1 MSLITADALKAALA
15 DADAAAR
22 TVILDVRWT
31 LPKPN
36 GADDYAAGHIPGA
49 QYADLDTQ
57 LSGTSDDPTLGRHP
71 LPAPADLQ
79 ETIRAWGITPDST
92 VVVYDDNSS
101 LGAARG
107 WWILRWAGLQD
118 VRVLDGG
125 LNAWKAAGG
134 ELSTETPQ
142 PAPSDITIT
151 TGAMP
156 TVDADQAAAT
166 AALGTLIDARP
177 SARFRGED
185 DSMDPRA
192 GHIPGALNRPATENY
207 RSGALLPKEELAAQF
222 ADLGADNGA
231 VVAYCGSGVTACSN
245 ILALEQIGVRASLY
259 SPSWSGWSADE
270 SRPVAK
276 G

>member
-15 DADAAAR
+15 DADSAHR
-22 TVILDVRWT
+22 FVILDVRWT
-31 LPKPN
+31 LQKPN
-36 GADDYAAGHIPGA
+36 GLHDYAAGHIPGA

-71 LPAPADLQ
+71 LPDAADLQ
-79 ETIRAWGITPDST
+79 EAVRGWGITPDST

-107 WWILRWAGLQD
+107 WWILRWAGLDD
-118 VRVLDGG
+118 VRILDGG

-134 ELSTETPQ
+134 GLSTESPQ
-142 PAPSDITIT
+142 PKPSDITIT

-166 AALGTLIDARP
+166 AALGTLLDARP

-192 GHIPGALNRPATENY
+192 GHIPGALNRPASDNY
-207 RSGALLPKEELAAQF
+207 RGGALLPKHELAAQF
-222 ADLGADNGA
+222 AELGADSGG

-245 ILALEQIGVRASLY
+245 IFALEQIGVHAALY

-270 SRPVAK
+270 SRPTAK